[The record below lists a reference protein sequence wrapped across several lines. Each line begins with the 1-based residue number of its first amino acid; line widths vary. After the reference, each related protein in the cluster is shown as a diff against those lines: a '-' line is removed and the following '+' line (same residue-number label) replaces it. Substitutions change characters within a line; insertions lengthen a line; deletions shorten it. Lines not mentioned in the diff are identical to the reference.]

1 MRTGQPLVMSF
12 TSTKGGVGKTTTA
25 ANVAAYIAKAAEISD
40 AADRCRVLL
49 VDGDLANGNLAQ
61 RVAQA
66 STPNMVDL
74 INHADWLKMSETEIS
89 DRTRDIEPFVLAH
102 PTVTNL
108 DILAAPDNPEVISQ
122 LVDEDLD
129 AMMRAF
135 ADFYQVVIFDTGT
148 QITEWTNCA
157 WLKYSSQVYLMVEPE
172 VACLNSTAE
181 YAKRARKLNLITPDV
196 CRVVCIRADMD
207 IGDIS
212 TQEIVGDL
220 FSFVPPQKQFYVADF
235 HRDAIESGNAGEFLT
250 LDSAEYAAALTPI
263 VRSSLESY
271 ERDFG

>member
-108 DILAAPDNPEVISQ
+108 DILAAPDNPAFANQMS
-122 LVDEDLD
+122 EDDLT
-129 AMMRAF
+129 ALMRAF
-135 ADFYQVVIFDTGT
+135 AKFYQVIIVDTGT
-148 QITEWTNCA
+148 QITEWWNRA
-157 WLKYSSQVYLMVEPE
+157 WLKHSSQTYLMVEPDE
-172 VACLNSTAE
+172 TCLLTTAD
-181 YAKRARKLNLITPDV
+181 YARTARKLRALSLNA
-196 CRVVCIRADMD
+196 CHVVCVRSDMTADGRSATDAVAAHFAD
-207 IGDIS
+207 IPA
-212 TQEIVGDL
+212 QRL
-220 FSFVPPQKQFYVADF
+220 FFLSD
-235 HRDAIESGNAGEFLT
+235 HRQDAASAGGFT
-250 LDSAEYAAALTPI
+250 SSRSAEYAEEVAVIVRAALD
-263 VRSSLESY
+263 SY
-271 ERDFG
+271 ERDLSG